1 MVNRDVDSILKIYGD
16 GQSGNCLKVLWVARF
31 LGLDYSWTEIDVLA
45 GQAKT
50 PGFLALNPAAQVP
63 CIVLDDGAVLAQSNA
78 ILLYLA
84 EGSRLIPT
92 DAYPRAKMLE
102 WLFWEQYSHEPYIAV
117 VRFQRHM
124 AGLKP
129 EATEPKLM
137 QRGYAALDRMEL
149 ALADSAYLVG
159 SVVSLADLSL
169 VAYTRLAHQG
179 GFDLAHYPLIRSWI
193 KRVELDFNI
202 TD

>member
-1 MVNRDVDSILKIYGD
+1 MKIYGD
-16 GQSGNCLKVLWVARF
+16 RQSGNCLKVLWTAQV
-31 LGLDYSWTEIDVLA
+31 LGLDYSWIDIDVLA
-45 GQAKT
+45 DQAKT
-50 PGFLALNPAAQVP
+50 PEFLAINPAAQVP
-63 CIVLDDGAVLAQSNA
+63 CIVLADGRMLAQSNA
-78 ILLYLA
+78 IMLYLA

-92 DAYPRAKMLE
+92 DAYDRAKMLE

-129 EATEPKLM
+129 EEIEPKLV

-149 ALADSAYLVG
+149 ALSTSAYLVG
-159 SVVSLADLSL
+159 AEASLADMAL

-179 GFDLAHYPLIRSWI
+179 GFDLAAYPHIRGWI
-193 KRVELDFNI
+193 KRVEADFNI
-202 TD
+202 KD

>member
-1 MVNRDVDSILKIYGD
+1 MTLKIYGD
-16 GQSGNCLKVLWVARF
+16 RQSGNCLKVLWTAQV
-31 LGLDYSWTEIDVLA
+31 LGLDYSWIDIDVLA
-45 GQAKT
+45 DQAKT
-50 PGFLALNPAAQVP
+50 PEFLAINPAAQVP
-63 CIVLDDGAVLAQSNA
+63 CIVLADGRMLAQSNA
-78 ILLYLA
+78 IMLYLA

-92 DAYPRAKMLE
+92 DAYDRAKMLE

-129 EATEPKLM
+129 EAIEPKLV

-149 ALADSAYLVG
+149 ALSASAYLVG
-159 SVVSLADLSL
+159 AEASLADMAL

-179 GFDLAHYPLIRSWI
+179 GFDLAAYPHIRGWI
-193 KRVELDFNI
+193 KRVEADFNI
-202 TD
+202 KE

>member
-1 MVNRDVDSILKIYGD
+1 MKIYGD
-16 GQSGNCLKVLWVARF
+16 RQSGNCLKVLWTAEV
-31 LGLDYSWTEIDVLA
+31 LGLDYSWIDIDVLA
-45 GQAKT
+45 DQTKT
-50 PGFLALNPAAQVP
+50 PEFLAINPAAQVP
-63 CIVLDDGAVLAQSNA
+63 CVVLADGRMLAQSNA
-78 ILLYLA
+78 IMLYLA

-92 DAYPRAKMLE
+92 DAYDRAKMLE

-129 EATEPKLM
+129 EEIEPKLV

-149 ALADSAYLVG
+149 ALSTSAYLVG
-159 SVVSLADLSL
+159 AEASLADMAL

-179 GFDLAHYPLIRSWI
+179 GFDLAAYPHIRGWI
-193 KRVELDFNI
+193 KRVEADFNI
-202 TD
+202 KD